1 MSTTIQQKHTTSRVG
16 DWAAS
21 ASDRVVSLLGNRWFF
36 HTIVIIFIGSALLMA
51 VTTRE
56 SIYDESYHLGIID
69 LYSNQWSASLENT
82 NDSLGL
88 GDVEFF
94 GSFLFHYV
102 MSFPYRLARMVV
114 GGDYALLVVM
124 RILNIAIVVGALYVW
139 RHVLLKIKDR
149 PALVHLSL
157 MALSSLPLFIQIS
170 ATVNY
175 DNLLFIWVAAWA
187 GALVNIARDA
197 GTTLRPWLWF
207 LVWGLLGSITKYTF
221 VPVFAVVFI
230 YLAIRHGA
238 PMLRSVRGWG
248 ADIKAN
254 WRNYLVP
261 AVLLLIGLYFV
272 ASRYVRNLFQFGNPI
287 PDCGDVESVDYCMTW
302 GPWARNFQFGEN
314 YDALDPALG
323 DGLTVLISRWFERV
337 SSTLLF
343 IGVRNPD
350 QGVLDTNGTPI
361 ALAILCFGMMLVLF
375 CAVFLG
381 GSVAGKF
388 RVPLLL
394 ALAVHAVL
402 LFYVNYSDLLDYG
415 ILMAFSARYFFPYLP
430 FVILIAFSGLSAA
443 MDGAW
448 QAKARSVKVVF
459 LVCVFVAMTQ
469 GAWALT
475 FLYGV
480 TPDWIAPESPL
491 GQVIA
496 PLHRIADIAVI
507 EGR

>member
-1 MSTTIQQKHTTSRVG
+1 MSTIIQQERTPSRIG
-16 DWAAS
+16 GWAATVG
-21 ASDRVVSLLGNRWFF
+21 DRVVAVAGSRWFF
-36 HTIVIIFIGSALLMA
+36 LAIVIVFAVSALLMA

-69 LYSNQWSASLENT
+69 LYSQQWSARLANT
-82 NDSLGL
+82 KDSLGL

-94 GSFLFHYV
+94 GSFLFHYA
-102 MSFPYRLARMVV
+102 MSFPYRVARAIV
-114 GGDYALLVVM
+114 GDGYALVVVM
-124 RILNIAIVVGALYVW
+124 RILNIVLIVGAMYVW

-157 MALSSLPLFIQIS
+157 MALSSLPLFVQIS

-175 DNLLFIWVAAWA
+175 DNLLFILVAAWV
-187 GALVNIARDA
+187 GALANIARDA

-207 LVWGLLGSITKYTF
+207 LVWGMLGSITKYTF

-238 PMLRSVRGWG
+238 PMFRSVRGWG
-248 ADIKAN
+248 ADVKAN
-254 WRNYLVP
+254 WRRYLAP
-261 AVLLLIGLYFV
+261 AVLLLLGLYFV
-272 ASRYVRNLFQFGNPI
+272 ITRYVKNLFQFGNPS

-302 GPWARNFQFGEN
+302 GPWARNYQFDEN

-343 IGVRNPD
+343 IGIRHPD
-350 QGVLDTNGTPI
+350 QGVLDTNGTAI

-381 GSVAGKF
+381 GSIAGKF

-394 ALAVHAVL
+394 ALGVHAVL

-415 ILMAFSARYFFPYLP
+415 VLMAFSARYFFPYLP

-448 QAKARSVKVVF
+448 QAKARPIKVV
-459 LVCVFVAMTQ
+459 LLLCVFVAMTQ

-480 TPDWIAPESPL
+480 TPDWLAPESPFSQL
-491 GQVIA
+491 IA
-496 PLHRIADIAVI
+496 PLHRIADLLVI